1 MGKTR
6 KKDFI
11 ELKFLAKIKESG
23 IIFDTNM
30 EEEAKK
36 ANLPGKSKPLRICI
50 GQNMVIKGLDKELED
65 KEIGKKYAVDIK
77 PEEGFGVRNSK
88 LIRMIPIKIFLE
100 KKISPIKGLM
110 LNMDN
115 MLARIVSVS
124 SGRVMVDFNNPLSG
138 KVIQYEFTIEKI
150 ISEDIEKIDSLAE
163 FFCGEKSGA
172 KVEGKKAEIKLKSM
186 RNADFLKKKAKE
198 ILDIDLDIK
207 ENKKEESDK
216 EQSQDLSGIDAEE
229 H

>member
-1 MGKTR
+1 MEKTR
-6 KKDFI
+6 KKDFV

-23 IIFDTNM
+23 IIFDTNI

-36 ANLPGKSKPLRICI
+36 ASLPMKSKPLKICI
-50 GQNMVIKGLDKELED
+50 GQGMVIKGLDKELEN
-65 KEIGKKYAVDIK
+65 KEVGKRYIVDIN

-88 LIRMIPIKIFLE
+88 LIRMIPMKIFLE
-100 KKISPIKGLM
+100 KKISPVRGLM

-115 MLARIVSVS
+115 MLAKIVSVS

-138 KVIQYEFTIEKI
+138 KIIEYEFIIERI
-150 ISEDIEKIDSLAE
+150 ISENKEKIDSLAE
-163 FFCGEKSGA
+163 FFCGEKSEA
-172 KVEGKKAEIKLKSM
+172 NIEGKKAEIKLKSM

-198 ILDIDLDIK
+198 ILDIDIEIK
-207 ENKKEESDK
+207 ENKEEHVK
-216 EQSQDLSGIDAEE
+216 KQSQDLPEIDDKE